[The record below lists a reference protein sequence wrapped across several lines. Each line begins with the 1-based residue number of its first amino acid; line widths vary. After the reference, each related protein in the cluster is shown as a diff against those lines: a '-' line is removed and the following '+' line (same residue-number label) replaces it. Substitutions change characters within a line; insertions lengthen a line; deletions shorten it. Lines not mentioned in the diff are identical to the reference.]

1 MSGILHD
8 LTLFGQAIIRFA
20 DIGDL
25 SLMAM
30 AMFLGIIFGSLPG
43 LNATLGIALLVGIT
57 YPFGPTTACIMM
69 MGLYIGAIYAGSFSA
84 ILINIPGTGSAAA
97 TCLDGHMMARQG
109 KAVDAIIAAR
119 TASFVGSMLGVLLFV
134 LCAGVFIDIALEF
147 TSAEYFWLCIFGIF
161 ITGSLAAPDL
171 PIKGWISGMI
181 GLMLAFV
188 GLEDLFAYERFT
200 YGNMQLLN
208 GLPWVPM
215 MIGLFAVPQIA
226 NLINESQRMA
236 TMGHSTKSINI
247 FKVLKKNA
255 VGIVKWTLLGVGIGA
270 LPGVGENIAAWAAYG
285 MAKNSSKHPEMFGK
299 GAIEGV
305 LAPEVANNAAI
316 AGAVLVLL
324 VLGIPGSPPTA
335 VLMGALQVHNIRPG
349 PMLGI
354 DFPNFLYDMGA
365 WLFWGAI
372 MLLVLG
378 IAMVRPMV
386 YILRVPPRI
395 LAPLIAVLCVC
406 GSYSVSNNMF
416 DVQVLTIAGIL
427 GFILERFGYHP
438 APMVLGFVLG
448 QLADTSFRRAL
459 DLREGNII
467 ALIDRPIAFIFFTIT
482 VIVLVMQIPAARRA
496 RDRVITTLKSCR
508 KSGA

>member
-8 LTLFGQAIIRFA
+8 LSMFGQAIFRFA
-20 DIGDL
+20 DLWHLG
-25 SLMAM
+25 LMAISM
-30 AMFLGIIFGSLPG
+30 VLGIIFGSLPG

-69 MGLYIGAIYAGSFSA
+69 MGLYVGAIYAGSLSA
-84 ILINIPGTGSAAA
+84 ILVNIPGTGSAAA
-97 TCLDGHMMARQG
+97 TCLDGHMLARQG
-109 KAVDAIIAAR
+109 KAIDAIIAAR
-119 TASFVGSMLGVLLFV
+119 AASFVGSMLGVLLFV
-134 LCAGVFIDIALEF
+134 VCAGIFVDIALEF
-147 TSAEYFWLCIFGIF
+147 TSPEYFWLCIFGIF

-171 PIKGWISGMI
+171 PIKGWIAGLI

-200 YGNMQLLN
+200 FGNMQLLN

-215 MIGLFAVPQIA
+215 MIGLFAVPQIV

-236 TMGHSTKSINI
+236 TMGRSKKSIKI
-247 FKVLKKNA
+247 FKVLKDNA
-255 VGIVKWTLLGVGIGA
+255 IGIVKWTLLGVGIGA

-299 GAIEGV
+299 GSIEGV

-324 VLGIPGSPPTA
+324 VLGVPGSPPTA

-354 DFPNFLYDMGA
+354 DYPTFLYDMGA
-365 WLFWGAI
+365 WLFWATI
-372 MLLVLG
+372 MLLVIG
-378 IAMVRPMV
+378 IASARPMT

-395 LAPLIAVLCVC
+395 LAPLIAILCVC
-406 GSYSVSNNMF
+406 GTYSVSNNMF
-416 DVQVLTIAGIL
+416 DVQVLVVTGIL
-427 GFILERFGYHP
+427 GYVLERFGYHP

-448 QLADTSFRRAL
+448 QLADNSFRRAL
-459 DLREGNII
+459 DLREGNPI
-467 ALIDRPIAFIFFTIT
+467 ALIDRPIAFIFFAIT
-482 VIVLVMQIPAARRA
+482 VIVLVQHIPAVRRA
-496 RDRVITTLKSCR
+496 RARVVTTLKSRCR
-508 KSGA
+508 IGA